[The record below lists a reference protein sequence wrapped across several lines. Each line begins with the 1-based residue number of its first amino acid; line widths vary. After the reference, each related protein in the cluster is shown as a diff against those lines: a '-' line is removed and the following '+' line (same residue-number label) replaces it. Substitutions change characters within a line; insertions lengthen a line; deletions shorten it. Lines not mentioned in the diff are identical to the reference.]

1 MTGVAAPTVARD
13 SKGPNASRR
22 NFGLFFTARAVAR
35 LGDMMLPVALA
46 AGLVH
51 FGYGVG
57 AVGLAMAS
65 YSVCVAVFV
74 IFGGVLA
81 DRFDTRRVMV
91 VADTV
96 RVGTQSLVAVM
107 FFTGSVV
114 LWQICAIGAVNGLC
128 AALFQPGVASTIPRI
143 ATDVQAANGAIRT
156 AESVMTVAGPAV
168 AGLLIGIT
176 SVGGVF
182 VAHALT
188 YAVSAACLVGLRL
201 ADDRGARVPST
212 FGLDLAE
219 GWREFRARTW
229 MWSVIVVWMLL
240 TVTTFG
246 PTTPLVATELV
257 VGHGETAF
265 GLVSSVGGLG
275 MVAGGL
281 IAMRLRPVRPLRAGA
296 IAMLGCCAQPLSVGL
311 DLPVPAVAVCFAV
324 AGAARAFWGVL
335 WATSVQTQVPAGIL
349 NRIHAYEVA
358 GSLAMMPVG
367 QALAGPAS
375 ALFGPA
381 AVLVAAGVLAVVFC
395 SALVA
400 VPSVRNLRRV
410 SPSPRAG
417 AATGRPPSPPA

>member
-1 MTGVAAPTVARD
+1 VSGGLAAPPAPREVDDRD
-13 SKGPNASRR
+13 VSRR
-22 NFGLFFTARAVAR
+22 NFGMFFVARSAAR

-46 AGLVH
+46 AGLVQY
-51 FGYGVG
+51 GYGVG

-65 YSVCVAVFV
+65 YSGFVAAFV

-81 DRFDTRRVMV
+81 DRFDTRKVMV
-91 VADTV
+91 LADIV

-107 FFTGSVV
+107 FFTGQVV
-114 LWQICAIGAVNGLC
+114 LWQMCAIGAVNGLC

-143 ATDVQAANGAIRT
+143 AKDVQSANGAIRT
-156 AESVMTVAGPAV
+156 AESVMTVAGPSF
-168 AGLLIGIT
+168 AGLLIGLT

-182 VAHALT
+182 VAHAMT
-188 YAVSAACLVGLRL
+188 YAVSAGCLLGLRL
-201 ADDRGARVPST
+201 VGNSGAREPST
-212 FGLDLAE
+212 FRLDLVE

-240 TVTTFG
+240 MITTFG

-257 VGHGETAF
+257 VGHGETVF

-281 IAMRLRPVRPLRAGA
+281 VAMRVRPVHPLRAGA
-296 IAMLGCCAQPLSVGL
+296 TAMLGFCAQPLSVGL
-311 DLPVPAVAVCFAV
+311 GLPVPAVAACFAV
-324 AGAARAFWGVL
+324 AGFAMAFWGVM

-367 QALAGPAS
+367 QALAGPAA
-375 ALFGPA
+375 ALFSPA
-381 AVLVAAGVLAVVFC
+381 AVLVAAGVLAVVF
-395 SALVA
+395 STALL
-400 VPSVRNLRRV
+400 SVRAVRGLRRV
-410 SPSPRAG
+410 SP
-417 AATGRPPSPPA
+417 